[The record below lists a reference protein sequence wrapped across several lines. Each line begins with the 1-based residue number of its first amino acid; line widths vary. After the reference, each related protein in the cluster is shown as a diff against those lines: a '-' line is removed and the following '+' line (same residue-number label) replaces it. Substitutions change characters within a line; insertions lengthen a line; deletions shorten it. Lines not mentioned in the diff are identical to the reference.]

1 MDIFSEWVVTEV
13 PVAPLVLLAPAPAIQ
28 VVQLYLFHQQQLLIM
43 LPVLLLAEA
52 EAEAEAELLMKVAL
66 VKVGPI
72 FSMVGQ
78 PEAEAEDKQV
88 FQTPLGEA
96 LAAVPLVKEVE
107 IHKRVAVEM

>member
-1 MDIFSEWVVTEV
+1 
-13 PVAPLVLLAPAPAIQ
+13 
-28 VVQLYLFHQQQLLIM
+28 M

-66 VKVGPI
+66 VKAGPI